1 MIPRIVFL
9 FDVDNTLLDNDAII
23 KELSQ
28 YMSANLGAARSKRYW
43 EIFERIRSEL
53 GYADYLGSLQAYRRE
68 SPHDPQLI
76 AISSFLLNY
85 PFREK
90 LFDGAISVL
99 HYVRKFGSAAILT
112 DGDVVFQP
120 LKIHRSGIFNAV
132 LGNVLIY
139 VHKEQE
145 LDDLERRFPADHYV
159 FIDDK
164 IRLLTAFKKILGARV
179 TTVFP
184 KQGHYAFDK
193 DVSTFPA
200 ADYSINHI
208 NEMLA
213 ISADIVSKIS
223 STG

>member
-23 KELSQ
+23 KELGA
-28 YMSANLGAARSKRYW
+28 YMTTKLGAARSKRYW
-43 EIFERIRSEL
+43 EIFEECRSEL
-53 GYADYLGSLQAYRRE
+53 GYADYLGALQNYRRE

-76 AISSFLLNY
+76 TISAFLLNY
-85 PFREK
+85 PFKEK
-90 LFDGAISVL
+90 LFEGAISVL
-99 HYVRKFGSAAILT
+99 HYVRKFGSALILT

-145 LDDLERRFPADHYV
+145 VEDLERRFPADHYV
-159 FIDDK
+159 FVDDK
-164 IRLLTAFKKILGARV
+164 IRLLTAFKKVLGPRV

-184 KQGHYAFDK
+184 KQGHYASDK
-193 DVSTFPA
+193 DVPTYPA
-200 ADYSINHI
+200 ADYTINHI
-208 NEMLA
+208 SEMLTLT
-213 ISADIVSKIS
+213 ADIVSKINNNR
-223 STG
+223 